1 MRSITFELTKVSA
14 AITDK
19 PHFRASVQT
28 NATVGHEELASLMAA
43 RTKQEV
49 ALWKY
54 FLDVLAEEIDTQL
67 LDGNRIKLGRLLTG
81 FAIRG
86 TFTSE
91 DEAFDPEKHRLVAN
105 MRLLDPLKSELAKA
119 VPKNVTHGIA
129 RCSLG
134 SAMDATTKGLSEV
147 TGTNLLL
154 IQGMGLG
161 SDVALITDGRF
172 SGASRGASIGHVSP
186 EAAVGGIIGIVRD
199 GDMISIDIPNYKL
212 ELLVDDAEI
221 ERRMKDF
228 TPKTKELRG
237 YLRRYAAQVTSG
249 AQGAILKD

>member
-161 SDVALITDGRF
+161 ITPENPDEGVWLTDPRT
-172 SGASRGASIGHVSP
+172 GAII
-186 EAAVGGIIGIVRD
+186 AV
-199 GDMISIDIPNYKL
+199 
-212 ELLVDDAEI
+212 
-221 ERRMKDF
+221 
-228 TPKTKELRG
+228 
-237 YLRRYAAQVTSG
+237 AQVERSDDQTIDCFFPEPPAPGTYTLVISCRNG
-249 AQGAILKD
+249 ARETLSPAVAKLKNFTVKAPAH